1 MALGFVIFFLE
12 NINMFGNF
20 NLPIFDAYNRRDFNN

>member
-12 NINMFGNF
+12 NMNTFGNF
-20 NLPIFDAYNRRDFNN
+20 NLPIFNAYNQQDFDD